1 MERTFFDYFK
11 FCLKKWYIILVLGV
25 LVAVIGFGFTYYND
39 IISSRQFDT
48 ILRVEV
54 LSVNENN
61 MVNSYPTG
69 VSYVETF
76 LTTPTH
82 LEKVIDG
89 IDATKCALSK
99 DKLLKLL
106 SDKNN
111 LSFETNGNAV
121 LGYVTINFKPNC
133 AQDVLSD
140 EFVLEFLNS
149 LNTEIISFVA
159 STFFIYTYTCTVE
172 KAPVAH
178 TSEKSLISDIILP
191 LLLYFVVGM
200 LIGIMGI
207 LIYFAGDKRLRLE
220 NVENI
225 LGVEL
230 IGAIDGKELKDDKQY
245 N

>member
-11 FCLKKWYIILVLGV
+11 FCIKKWYIILVLGV
-25 LVAVIGFGFTYYND
+25 LVAVIGFGFTYYQN

-82 LEKVIDG
+82 IEKVVDSM
-89 IDATKCALSK
+89 DLSK
-99 DKLLKLL
+99 SGVDRNKLIKIL

-133 AQDVLSD
+133 SQDVMSD
-140 EFVLEFLNS
+140 EFVIELLNS
-149 LNTEIISFVA
+149 LNKEIISFVA

-172 KAPVAH
+172 KEPVSH
-178 TSEKSLISDIILP
+178 LTEKSLVSDIILP
-191 LLLYFVVGM
+191 ILLYFVVGM
-200 LIGIMGI
+200 LIAIMGI

-225 LGVEL
+225 MGVNILGKIE
-230 IGAIDGKELKDDKQY
+230 GKELKDDKRY

>member
-25 LVAVIGFGFTYYND
+25 LVAVIGFGFTYYQN

-82 LEKVIDG
+82 IEKVVDSM
-89 IDATKCALSK
+89 DLSK
-99 DKLLKLL
+99 SGVDRNKLIKIL

-133 AQDVLSD
+133 SQDVMSD
-140 EFVLEFLNS
+140 EFVIELLNS
-149 LNTEIISFVA
+149 LNKEIISFVA

-172 KAPVAH
+172 KEPVSH
-178 TSEKSLISDIILP
+178 LTEKSLISDIILP
-191 LLLYFVVGM
+191 ILLYFVVGM
-200 LIGIMGI
+200 LIAIMGI

-225 LGVEL
+225 MGVNILGKIE
-230 IGAIDGKELKDDKQY
+230 GKELKDDKRY

>member
-11 FCLKKWYIILVLGV
+11 FCLKKWYIVLVLGI
-25 LVAVIGFGFTYYND
+25 LVAVIGFGFTYYQN

-82 LEKVIDG
+82 IEKVVDSM
-89 IDATKCALSK
+89 DLSK
-99 DKLLKLL
+99 SGVDRNKLIKIL

-133 AQDVLSD
+133 SQDVMSD
-140 EFVLEFLNS
+140 EFIIELLNS
-149 LNTEIISFVA
+149 LNKEIISFVA

-172 KAPVAH
+172 KEPVSH
-178 TSEKSLISDIILP
+178 LTEKSLVSDIILP
-191 LLLYFVVGM
+191 ILLYFVVGM
-200 LIGIMGI
+200 LIAIMGI

-225 LGVEL
+225 MGVNILGKIE
-230 IGAIDGKELKDDKQY
+230 GKELKDDKRY

>member
-25 LVAVIGFGFTYYND
+25 LVAVIGFGFTYYQN

-82 LEKVIDG
+82 IEKVVDSM
-89 IDATKCALSK
+89 DLSK
-99 DKLLKLL
+99 SGVDRNKLIKIL

-133 AQDVLSD
+133 SQDVMSD
-140 EFVLEFLNS
+140 EFVIELLNS
-149 LNTEIISFVA
+149 LNKEIISFVA

-172 KAPVAH
+172 KEPVSH
-178 TSEKSLISDIILP
+178 LTEKSLVSDIILP
-191 LLLYFVVGM
+191 ILLYFVVGM
-200 LIGIMGI
+200 LIAIMGI

-225 LGVEL
+225 MGVNILGKIE
-230 IGAIDGKELKDDKQY
+230 GKELKDDKRY

>member
-25 LVAVIGFGFTYYND
+25 LVAVIGFGFTYYSD

-54 LSVNENN
+54 LSVNESN

-82 LEKVIDG
+82 LEKVIDSVD
-89 IDATKCALSK
+89 ISKCSLSK
-99 DKLLKLL
+99 DRLLKLL

-121 LGYVTINFKPNC
+121 LGYVTITFKPNC
-133 AQDVLSD
+133 SQDVMSD
-140 EFVLEFLNS
+140 EFVFELLDS
-149 LNTEIISFVA
+149 LNAEIISFVA

-172 KAPVAH
+172 KAPVSH
-178 TSEKSLISDIILP
+178 LTEKSLVSDIILP
-191 LLLYFVVGM
+191 ILLYFVVGM
-200 LIGIMGI
+200 LIAIMGI

-225 LGVEL
+225 MEVNILGKIE
-230 IGAIDGKELKDDKQY
+230 GKELKDDKRY

>member
-11 FCLKKWYIILVLGV
+11 FCLKKWYIVLVIGI
-25 LVAVIGFGFTYYND
+25 LVAVIGFGFTYYQN

-82 LEKVIDG
+82 IEKVVDSM
-89 IDATKCALSK
+89 DLSK
-99 DKLLKLL
+99 SGVDRNKLIKIL

-133 AQDVLSD
+133 SQDVMSD
-140 EFVLEFLNS
+140 EFVIELLNS
-149 LNTEIISFVA
+149 LNKEIISFVA

-172 KAPVAH
+172 KEPVSH
-178 TSEKSLISDIILP
+178 LTEKSLVSDIILP
-191 LLLYFVVGM
+191 ILLYFVVGM
-200 LIGIMGI
+200 LIAIMGI

-225 LGVEL
+225 MGVNILGKIE
-230 IGAIDGKELKDDKQY
+230 GKELKDDKRY

>member
-11 FCLKKWYIILVLGV
+11 FCIKKWYIILVIGI
-25 LVAVIGFGFTYYND
+25 LVAVIGFGFTYYQN

-82 LEKVIDG
+82 IEKVVDSM
-89 IDATKCALSK
+89 DLSK
-99 DKLLKLL
+99 SGVDRNKLIKIL

-133 AQDVLSD
+133 SQDVMSD
-140 EFVLEFLNS
+140 EFVIELLNS
-149 LNTEIISFVA
+149 LNKEIISFVA

-172 KAPVAH
+172 KEPVSH
-178 TSEKSLISDIILP
+178 LTEKSLVSDIILP
-191 LLLYFVVGM
+191 ILLYFVVGM
-200 LIGIMGI
+200 LIAIMGI

-225 LGVEL
+225 MGVNILGKIE
-230 IGAIDGKELKDDKQY
+230 GKELKDDKRY